1 MTSDSKTKPEAQDTV
16 DAETPDDSENR
27 ELTKEELATLTGG
40 NGNSNNPVFSVTPEG
55 PDWNE
60 DD

>member
-27 ELTKEELATLTGG
+27 ELTMEELAAVTGG
-40 NGNSNNPVFSVTPEG
+40 DGEDGDSASFTSPG
-55 PDWNE
+55 PWDPP
-60 DD
+60 